1 MNRLRQQKEEFTI
14 QQLGHIHGMMAIT
27 EEALDQMN
35 MVLKGRREDYSVE
48 ESYRIE
54 NDINLMRTTLKSDN
68 IKAVNDHQ
76 YDYALGILFSD
87 FISEC
92 ERLGDYIV
100 NVVEARFG
108 K

>member
-1 MNRLRQQKEEFTI
+1 
-14 QQLGHIHGMMAIT
+14 
-27 EEALDQMN
+27 MN